1 MAGRMET
8 EKAVRNILR
17 ELRTIGL
24 YEPSLEE
31 RLRSHYEQPDYEDP
45 ILVQREYGGQQ
56 VDFRISTDVDRQ
68 RGMFLH
74 FYTVYVPAIYE
85 VPEHFVRNGVDSAAL
100 EERMKEIDWQAD
112 IDWRSQDE
120 YLSGAY
126 RDHPVGRI
134 FWEMYRFRELVGRN
148 DLKGVIRGGELVNY
162 LGFKYF
168 GQGPMTRKIIADGPD
183 LRELYYRELS
193 FPPFLLPAVVGRR
206 IGDVPEL
213 ERLGDLADFKDT
225 KNREIM
231 NLNNLEK
238 LREEMAGLGFSEK
251 LMDQMEAQMK
261 ADLPEFKLYGSLP
274 ATEGRVDL
282 TLHFK
287 QSGKS
292 DYYFFNKYEVCHE
305 KGPSLAEGDHLMVA
319 TKVGQE
325 EGVGK
330 DFVLVS
336 EALVYFKGQQ
346 ESLKG
351 QEFVSNLCV
360 GDREDPEKLATMV
373 NGKVNFVEK
382 DFASTYR
389 SSPINQTI
397 YVEKGRGFG
406 VEQAANLIQG
416 RAVYRDDMVSQA
428 GQQYK
433 AWIKLDFDV
442 PKDRFGNYLLNQYTD
457 PAYGFDLSRV
467 LDKFEIRELEDP
479 AKRELLESSIRNG
492 NRPTVTVEKDG
503 KPVQLQIEASPRY
516 SQINMFTP
524 EGRSEKREQFL
535 KSVPKMDKA
544 EGQAQDKEKSRSKAK
559 GMGV

>member
-1 MAGRMET
+1 
-8 EKAVRNILR
+8 
-17 ELRTIGL
+17 
-24 YEPSLEE
+24 
-31 RLRSHYEQPDYEDP
+31 
-45 ILVQREYGGQQ
+45 
-56 VDFRISTDVDRQ
+56 
-68 RGMFLH
+68 
-74 FYTVYVPAIYE
+74 
-85 VPEHFVRNGVDSAAL
+85 
-100 EERMKEIDWQAD
+100 
-112 IDWRSQDE
+112 
-120 YLSGAY
+120 
-126 RDHPVGRI
+126 
-134 FWEMYRFRELVGRN
+134 
-148 DLKGVIRGGELVNY
+148 
-162 LGFKYF
+162 
-168 GQGPMTRKIIADGPD
+168 
-183 LRELYYRELS
+183 
-193 FPPFLLPAVVGRR
+193 
-206 IGDVPEL
+206 
-213 ERLGDLADFKDT
+213 
-225 KNREIM
+225 M
-231 NLNNLEK
+231 NVNNLEK
-238 LREEMAGLGFSEK
+238 LRQEMAGLGFSEK
-251 LMDQMEAQMK
+251 LMEQMEVQMR
-261 ADLPEFKLYGSLP
+261 ADVPEFRLYGSLP

-305 KGPSLAEGDHLMVA
+305 KGPSLMEGDHLMVA

-325 EGVGK
+325 EGVVR

-336 EALVYFKGQQ
+336 EALEYFKGQQ

-351 QEFVSNLCV
+351 QEFVSNLAV
-360 GDREDPEKLATMV
+360 GRDTEELEKLATMV

-467 LDKFEIRELEDP
+467 LDKFEIKELADP

-503 KPVQLQIEASPRY
+503 KQVQLQIEASPRY

-535 KSVPKMDKA
+535 KAAPKLDKDKGQGLEKNRNRSRDKGVSV
-544 EGQAQDKEKSRSKAK
+544 
-559 GMGV
+559 